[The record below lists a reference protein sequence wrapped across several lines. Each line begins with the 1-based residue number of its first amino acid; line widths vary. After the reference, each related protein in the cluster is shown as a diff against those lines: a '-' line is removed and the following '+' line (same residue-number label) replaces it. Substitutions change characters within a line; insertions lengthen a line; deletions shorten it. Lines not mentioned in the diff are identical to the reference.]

1 MRSEDDSWG
10 IGDSVGSTA
19 VMVAAVRAAESDR
32 PAPLISDPYAR
43 MLVAEE
49 GGGVFSSILDGSLA
63 DRLAAEDP
71 EAAAIYS
78 YMQDYQAVRTHYFDA
93 FFTEAA
99 AAGIRQFVILGSGL
113 DSRAYRLNWP
123 PGTVV
128 YEVDRAKVLEYKARE
143 FAAHG
148 VQPLAT
154 VREVAADLRDDWP
167 TALNEQGFEPS
178 QPTAWL
184 AEGLLM
190 YLPGA
195 EQNELFE
202 LITQSSA
209 PGSRVA
215 AEFLPYRDDQ
225 QRSNQIR
232 DLFIHLAD
240 ELGVEP
246 IVFGFVADTE
256 GLTFIDPDRADL
268 TGWLQEHGW
277 HASSLPATDEME
289 RLGIAGDVSMRAGS
303 DSFAYFVVGE
313 RAQP

>member
-1 MRSEDDSWG
+1 
-10 IGDSVGSTA
+10 
-19 VMVAAVRAAESDR
+19 MVAAVRAAETDR
-32 PAPLISDPYAR
+32 AAPLINDPYVR
-43 MLVAEE
+43 MLVVDE
-49 GGGVFSSILDGSLA
+49 GSNVFSGILDGSLA

-93 FFTEAA
+93 FYAEAA
-99 AAGIRQFVILGSGL
+99 AAGIRQFVILASGL
-113 DSRAYRLNWP
+113 DTRAYRLNWP

-128 YEVDRAKVLEYKARE
+128 YEVDMAKVLGYKASAL
-143 FAAHG
+143 AAHG

-154 VREVAADLRDDWP
+154 VRQVAADLRDDWP
-167 TALNEQGFEPS
+167 TVLSEQGFEPS

-195 EQNELFE
+195 EQDDLFV

-225 QRSNQIR
+225 QRSTEIR

-240 ELGVEP
+240 ELDVEH

-256 GLTFIDPDRADL
+256 GLTFMDPDRADL
-268 TGWLQEHGW
+268 TGWLQAHGW
-277 HASSLPATDEME
+277 QASELPATDEME
-289 RLGIAGDVSMRAGS
+289 RLGIAGDVSMRARS

-313 RAQP
+313 RTQP